1 MKFAARKDA
10 NQDEIVSALR
20 SIGATVTSV
29 HQIGNGLPDVICG
42 FRGKN
47 YLLEIKDGNKPPS
60 RRRLTE
66 DEKRWHKQWQ
76 GHVDIVESVDDAI
89 NLITGG

>member
-29 HQIGNGLPDVICG
+29 HQVGNGLPDLICG

-66 DEKRWHKQWQ
+66 DEKKWHKQWQ

-89 NLITGG
+89 NLITGE